1 MVFSFFLL
9 DNGGDYFFGGNNYPL
24 RGRKQSYYEGGFR
37 SVGFVSGPL
46 VPSSNIN
53 TKLMHISDWY
63 PTLVNLAGGTLEPE
77 LELDGFDMW
86 NTIVLV
92 APLISHHI

>member
-1 MVFSFFLL
+1 MHHIARHISIHP
-9 DNGGDYFFGGNNYPL
+9 DNGGDYFFGANNYPL
-24 RGRKQSYYEGGFR
+24 RGRKGGYYEGGIR
-37 SVGFVSGPL
+37 SIGFVTGPL

-77 LELDGFDMW
+77 LELDGYDMW
-86 NTIVLV
+86 DAIIKY
-92 APLISHHI
+92 AS